1 MGISS
6 KIKITVMELT
16 ICLTIIIN
24 YFCIDLYMQTSKWKG
39 TKKKKKPLHAFL
51 RLTNDCLELQA
62 QMHSELHNDMLAL
75 LI

>member
-1 MGISS
+1 
-6 KIKITVMELT
+6 MER
-16 ICLTIIIN
+16 N
-24 YFCIDLYMQTSKWKG
+24 Q
-39 TKKKKKPLHAFL
+39 KKKKPLHAFL